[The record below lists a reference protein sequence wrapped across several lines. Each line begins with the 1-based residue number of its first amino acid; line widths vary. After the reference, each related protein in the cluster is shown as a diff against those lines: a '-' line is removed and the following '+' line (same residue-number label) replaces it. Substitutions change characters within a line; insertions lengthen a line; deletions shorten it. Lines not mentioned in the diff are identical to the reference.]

1 MRKIWGRKPKKIT
14 HQAGEKF
21 QSKFYYIQP
30 WKMGENQWK
39 LNYKF
44 NLYLEFLNLEKLD
57 GVKKDFAFLQTI
69 IGNFLDNTL
78 RPPPAP
84 PSFLLIQ
91 IGKTEIGI

>member
-44 NLYLEFLNLEKLD
+44 NLYLEFLNLAKLD
-57 GVKKDFAFLQTI
+57 GVMKYFAFFQTI
-69 IGNFLDNTL
+69 
-78 RPPPAP
+78 
-84 PSFLLIQ
+84 SF
-91 IGKTEIGI
+91 